1 VASLRAHRAR
11 QLEERFVAGLGW
23 QDWGLVFATE
33 IGTPLHRS
41 DVLQTLHRHL
51 AAAGLPPMR
60 FHDLRHACASL
71 LLAQGVDPRTIMAT
85 LGHSTIGQTM
95 NVYTHVLPTLQRDAA
110 TRMDQ
115 VLGG

>member
-1 VASLRAHRAR
+1 
-11 QLEERFVAGLGW
+11 
-23 QDWGLVFATE
+23 
-33 IGTPLHRS
+33 
-41 DVLQTLHRHL
+41 
-51 AAAGLPPMR
+51 MR

-95 NVYTHVLPTLQRDAA
+95 DVYTHVLPTLQRDAA

-115 VLGG
+115 VLSG